1 MLNFSALINLF
12 SALGTRKRQFPL
24 LLALMMASSWCCSS
38 PAQSKE
44 DNQATKEP
52 SFQLKVQS
60 NLVIVRVVVRDA
72 KGEPVRGLKKDDFR
86 VFDQGKEQS
95 ITQFE
100 EQSSNEYSS
109 GSATAVP
116 SHETELPT
124 AHRERFIALYFDNL
138 NSSDADLML
147 ARDAADHFL
156 ATGIQPNDRIAIF
169 SAEKMLSDFTSDP
182 HQFHAALMQLH
193 SSTLGSP
200 REHSC
205 PDLSDYQAFEI
216 LQTNDPES
224 EAWKV
229 ALAESKTCPL
239 RSFASS
245 QDPSASHPDPDS
257 VVAIGLLA
265 QKIVDRTQSLTR
277 ATFEQLGQVVR
288 LISKAPGERS
298 VVLVSPGFLTQSD
311 QHPLDRIIDQALR
324 SQVVINSLDP
334 RGLSV
339 LMRESD
345 ASKNTRSI
353 ADPRAAQARYHLDA
367 SRAFAG
373 ADVLAEFAEGTGG
386 NFFHSDNDLRAGLG
400 ALVGDLPHYIV
411 AFSPRN
417 VKWDGKFHALKVS
430 LAIKQKGE
438 SVQAR
443 RGYFAVENKSST
455 EQAANAENPTVS
467 PETQPNNRTKESTI
481 GAPTDVAGLGPSE
494 STPASPLPAHPPAAL
509 DPKSKEKPDD
519 AARLS
524 ANAKLSHLRKGI
536 NRVTVDQLE
545 QVLTSSHGR
554 SDADLAK
561 QLADIELVER
571 FDSDRLAHSEA
582 DLPGAQSRLALVA
595 QADSSAFLKPPD
607 AQAPLP
613 SMPGVEEQI
622 QWLKLAAN
630 YATKALSKL
639 PDFFATR
646 NVIQFADSPA
656 RQESSVFYP
665 YQPLHVI
672 NRSKATVLY
681 REGKQTLD
689 SEKTE
694 ISESSSLGLVTTG
707 EFGPILGTVLA
718 DASRSSLT
726 WSHWEPRAAR
736 PVAVYR
742 FAVPREKSHYQ
753 VKFCCVAQGTGIGL
767 FEQISAY
774 HGEITVDPA
783 NGNILRITLQADL
796 KGAYPMIEA
805 DLMVEYGPVEIG
817 GKTYICPIR
826 SVAIAKAYAK
836 ARPKGS
842 EIPDPSFFVSSNDR
856 ELPVETMVNDIAF
869 EQYHV
874 FRTDSRIVPANDQP
888 PQ

>member
-1 MLNFSALINLF
+1 MDCSVSAF
-12 SALGTRKRQFPL
+12 GTRKRQLPL

-38 PAQSKE
+38 PAQSGG
-44 DNQATKEP
+44 DNQAPNGPT
-52 SFQLKVQS
+52 FQLKVQS
-60 NLVIVRVVVRDA
+60 NLVIVRVVVRDTR
-72 KGEPVRGLKKDDFR
+72 GEPVRDLKKEDFK

-100 EQSSNEYSS
+100 EHSSNEYSS
-109 GSATAVP
+109 GSTTAA
-116 SHETELPT
+116 SGHEIALPAA
-124 AHRERFIALYFDNL
+124 AHRERFIALYFDDL
-138 NSSDADLML
+138 NSSDVDLMQ

-156 ATGIQPNDRIAIF
+156 ATGLQPDDRVAIF

-193 SSTLGSP
+193 ASTLVSA
-200 REHSC
+200 REHPC
-205 PDLSDYQAFEI
+205 PDLSDYQALEI

-229 ALAESKTCPL
+229 ALAESKTCPV

-245 QDPSASHPDPDS
+245 QDPSASHPDSDS
-257 VVAIGLLA
+257 VVAIGMLA
-265 QKIVDRTQSLTR
+265 QKIVDRARSLTR
-277 ATFEQLGQVVR
+277 ASFEQLEQVVK
-288 LISKAPGERS
+288 LMSKAPGERS
-298 VVLVSPGFLTQSD
+298 VVLVSPGFLSQSE
-311 QHPLDRIIDQALR
+311 QFALDRIIDQALR

-334 RGLSV
+334 KGLSV

-345 ASKNTRSI
+345 VSKNTSL

-386 NFFHSDNDLRAGLG
+386 NFFHSDNDLKAGFN
-400 ALVGDLPHYIV
+400 ALVGDPPHYIL

-430 LAIKQKGE
+430 LATKQKGE

-443 RGYFAVENKSST
+443 RGYFAVENNAGT
-455 EQAANAENPTVS
+455 EQAANAKNGSVS

-481 GAPTDVAGLGPSE
+481 ATPTDVAGVGPRE
-494 STPASPLPAHPPAAL
+494 STPVSPLPAHSPAAL
-509 DPKSKEKPDD
+509 DPKSTEKPDD

-524 ANAKLSHLRKGI
+524 ANAKLAHLRKGM

-561 QLADIELVER
+561 QLAEMELIER

-595 QADSSAFLKPPD
+595 EADSSAFLKPPA

-613 SMPGVEEQI
+613 STPSVEEQI

-630 YATKALSKL
+630 YATRALSKL

-646 NVIQFADSPA
+646 SVIQFADSPA
-656 RQESSVFYP
+656 RQDGSVFYP

-681 REGKQTLD
+681 REGKQMLD
-689 SEKTE
+689 SQSTE
-694 ISESSSLGLVTTG
+694 RSESSLLGLVTTG

-726 WSHWEPRAAR
+726 WSHWEPGAER

-783 NGNILRITLQADL
+783 NGNILRLTLQADL
-796 KGAYPMIEA
+796 KEAYPMTRA
-805 DLMVEYGPVEIG
+805 DMMVEYGVVEIG

-836 ARPKGS
+836 ARPKES
-842 EIPDPSFFVSSNDR
+842 EVPDPDFFVSSNDR
-856 ELPVETMVNDIAF
+856 ELPVEIMVNDIAF

-874 FRTDSRIVPANDQP
+874 FRTDSRIVPANEQP

>member
-1 MLNFSALINLF
+1 MDCSV
-12 SALGTRKRQFPL
+12 SALGKRKRQLLL
-24 LLALMMASSWCCSS
+24 LLALMFAFPWCCPSR
-38 PAQSKE
+38 AQNE
-44 DNQATKEP
+44 GENAPNEP
-52 SFQLKVQS
+52 SFQLKVQG

-72 KGEPVRGLKKDDFR
+72 KGEPVRGLRKEDFK
-86 VFDQGKEQS
+86 VFDEGKQQS

-100 EQSSNEYSS
+100 EHSSDADSD
-109 GSATAVP
+109 GSTTAAP
-116 SHETELPT
+116 GHETALPT
-124 AHRERFIALYFDNL
+124 TANRERFIALYFDDL
-138 NSSDADLML
+138 NSSDADLMQ

-156 ATGIQPNDRIAIF
+156 ATGLQPNDRVAIF

-193 SSTLGSP
+193 ASALGP
-200 REHSC
+200 AREHPC
-205 PDLSDYQAFEI
+205 PDLSDYQALEI
-216 LQTNDPES
+216 LQTNDPKS

-229 ALAESKTCPL
+229 AWAESKTCAA

-245 QDPSASHPDPDS
+245 PDGNSRQPDS
-257 VVAIGLLA
+257 GSMVAIRMLA
-265 QKIVDRTQSLTR
+265 QKILDQSQSLTR
-277 ATFEQLGQVVR
+277 ASLEQFEQVVK

-298 VVLVSPGFLTQSD
+298 VVLVSPGFLSQSE
-311 QHPLDRIIDQALR
+311 QYALDRIIDQALR
-324 SQVVINSLDP
+324 TQVVINSLDP
-334 RGLSV
+334 KGLSV

-345 ASKNTRSI
+345 ASKNTSI
-353 ADPRAAQARYHLDA
+353 LADPRAAQARYHLDA

-373 ADVLAEFAEGTGG
+373 AEVLAEFAEGTGG
-386 NFFHSDNDLRAGLG
+386 NFFDSNNDLKAGFG
-400 ALVGDLPHYIV
+400 ALVGDPPHYIL

-430 LAIKQKGE
+430 LATKQRGE
-438 SVQAR
+438 SIRAR
-443 RGYFAVENKSST
+443 RGYFAVVGAKQSS
-455 EQAANAENPTVS
+455 VS
-467 PETQPNNRTKESTI
+467 PPATQPNNRAEAPTK
-481 GAPTDVAGLGPSE
+481 GAPTEVADAGPRELTPVITAPGHPPSE
-494 STPASPLPAHPPAAL
+494 PEPRGA
-509 DPKSKEKPDD
+509 EKPDD
-519 AARLS
+519 QAKPTANVKPIHLS
-524 ANAKLSHLRKGI
+524 EGMK
-536 NRVTVDQLE
+536 RVTVDQLE
-545 QVLTSSHGR
+545 RVLASSHGR
-554 SDADLAK
+554 SDAELAK
-561 QLADIELVER
+561 QLTEIDLIER

-582 DLPGAQSRLALVA
+582 DLLGPQSRLALVA
-595 QADSSAFLKPPD
+595 QADSSAFLKPP
-607 AQAPLP
+607 APQVPLP
-613 SMPGVEEQI
+613 SMPGVDEQI

-689 SEKTE
+689 SESTE
-694 ISESSSLGLVTTG
+694 RSESSSLGLVTTG

-753 VKFCCVAQGTGIGL
+753 VKFCCLAQRAGTGAGI

-783 NGNILRITLQADL
+783 NGNILRIMLQADL
-796 KGAYPMIEA
+796 KEAYPMTRA

-817 GKTYICPIR
+817 GKTYICPLH
-826 SVAIAKAYAK
+826 SVAIAKAYSK
-836 ARPKGS
+836 SRPKVS
-842 EIPDPSFFVSSNDR
+842 EIMDLHSTFEEHSNDR
-856 ELPVETMVNDIAF
+856 ELPVETMINDIAF
-869 EQYHV
+869 DQYHV
-874 FRTDSRIVPANDQP
+874 FRTDSRIVPTNDQP

>member
-12 SALGTRKRQFPL
+12 SALGTAQTAISASSRSDDGL
-24 LLALMMASSWCCSS
+24 SSWCCSS
-38 PAQSKE
+38 PAQCKE

-72 KGEPVRGLKKDDFR
+72 KGQPVRGLKKEDFK
-86 VFDQGKEQS
+86 VFDQGKGNQS
-95 ITQFE
+95 ITQLE
-100 EQSSNEYSS
+100 EQSSNEYLS

-156 ATGIQPNDRIAIF
+156 ATGIQPNDRVAIF

-245 QDPSASHPDPDS
+245 QDPGASHPDPDS

-288 LISKAPGERS
+288 LISRAPGERS

-400 ALVGDLPHYIV
+400 ALVGDLPHYIL
-411 AFSPRN
+411 AFFSSKREVGRQIPCSKSLVGNKAERRKRSGTSRLFRSREQVQHRAGCKCGEPRGLTGNTAEQPNKGIDNRGTNRCRRPGPQRVDASQPAPCAPSRRYRSEEQEKTRRRWRDFPRTPNFLISAKAEIVSLWTSWSQSPRRPLMAGRTQTSQN
-417 VKWDGKFHALKVS
+417 NLPRW
-430 LAIKQKGE
+430 
-438 SVQAR
+438 
-443 RGYFAVENKSST
+443 NSS
-455 EQAANAENPTVS
+455 N
-467 PETQPNNRTKESTI
+467 
-481 GAPTDVAGLGPSE
+481 
-494 STPASPLPAHPPAAL
+494 
-509 DPKSKEKPDD
+509 
-519 AARLS
+519 
-524 ANAKLSHLRKGI
+524 
-536 NRVTVDQLE
+536 
-545 QVLTSSHGR
+545 
-554 SDADLAK
+554 
-561 QLADIELVER
+561 DI
-571 FDSDRLAHSEA
+571 DSDRISYLVLT
-582 DLPGAQSRLALVA
+582 DLPGLQSSVAIRSLRLILPH
-595 QADSSAFLKPPD
+595 SSNHPFL
-607 AQAPLP
+607 QAPLP

-622 QWLKLAAN
+622 PVAQIGG
-630 YATKALSKL
+630 YAKRYISKL

-646 NVIQFADSPA
+646 NVIQFADSRKA
-656 RQESSVFYP
+656 R
-665 YQPLHVI
+665 
-672 NRSKATVLY
+672 
-681 REGKQTLD
+681 
-689 SEKTE
+689 
-694 ISESSSLGLVTTG
+694 SL
-707 EFGPILGTVLA
+707 
-718 DASRSSLT
+718 RSSLHINRCT
-726 WSHWEPRAAR
+726 
-736 PVAVYR
+736 
-742 FAVPREKSHYQ
+742 
-753 VKFCCVAQGTGIGL
+753 
-767 FEQISAY
+767 
-774 HGEITVDPA
+774 
-783 NGNILRITLQADL
+783 
-796 KGAYPMIEA
+796 
-805 DLMVEYGPVEIG
+805 
-817 GKTYICPIR
+817 
-826 SVAIAKAYAK
+826 
-836 ARPKGS
+836 
-842 EIPDPSFFVSSNDR
+842 
-856 ELPVETMVNDIAF
+856 
-869 EQYHV
+869 
-874 FRTDSRIVPANDQP
+874 
-888 PQ
+888 